1 MLALASSKA
10 SASAVASCYFVLPA
24 SRVLLE
30 PPLSLRSATLA
41 SKDISS
47 LQMYSMMYIALP
59 QSTCIQI
66 CNNRLLSRTYLICTS
81 MCTVY
86 ALPMYC
92 VSVNQY
98 ISSRTSVNVATCYL
112 YRCHIITEY
121 PTLQYWDNLKKEM
134 RHTSLP
140 YIVCR
145 LRPKGPA
152 LGRAWHKAKDQE
164 VNSAIKETVLWYWRE
179 AKVVPID
186 GDSFKDTLLE
196 LIFCNVFSVPSY

>member
-41 SKDISS
+41 SEDISS

-98 ISSRTSVNVATCYL
+98 ISSRTSLNVATCYL

-140 YIVCR
+140 YIVDWD
-145 LRPKGPA
+145 L
-152 LGRAWHKAKDQE
+152 KDLLWGE
-164 VNSAIKETVLWYWRE
+164 PDIKPRTRRW
-179 AKVVPID
+179 
-186 GDSFKDTLLE
+186 TLL
-196 LIFCNVFSVPSY
+196 LKRLFSDIEERQK